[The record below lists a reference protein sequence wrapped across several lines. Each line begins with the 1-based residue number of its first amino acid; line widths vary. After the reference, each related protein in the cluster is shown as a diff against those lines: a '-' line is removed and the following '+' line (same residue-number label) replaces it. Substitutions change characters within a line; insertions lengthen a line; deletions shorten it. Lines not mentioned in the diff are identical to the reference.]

1 MSRKLR
7 KTLFTGPDLR
17 YYILICD
24 GMGTGM
30 GAAREGQSAAS
41 LLQQMLSAGFPAEY
55 AFRSVNSLLVLRGR
69 AGAVTMDLA
78 ELQLDSGRAVV
89 YKWGA
94 APSYLIRDH
103 GAEKIGTATPP
114 PGLSVTDGRETVER
128 LSLRRGE
135 VLIMV
140 SDGVAGEEALR
151 RIGRISAQPPG
162 ELAAKILQY
171 GVQGAE
177 DDATVAA
184 VTLLPGTTPI

>member
-1 MSRKLR
+1 
-7 KTLFTGPDLR
+7 
-17 YYILICD
+17 
-24 GMGTGM
+24 MGTGM
-30 GAAREGQSAAS
+30 GAAQEGQSAAS
-41 LLQQMLSAGFPAEY
+41 LLQQMLSAGFPAEF
-55 AFRSVNSLLVLRGR
+55 ALRSLNSLLVLRGR

-78 ELQLDSGRAVV
+78 EILLDSGRAAV

-94 APSYLIRDH
+94 APSYLIRDNE
-103 GAEKIGTATPP
+103 AEKIGTATPP

-171 GVQGAE
+171 GAQGAE

>member
-1 MSRKLR
+1 M
-7 KTLFTGPDLR
+7 DLTE
-17 YYILICD
+17 IQLD
-24 GMGTGM
+24 T
-30 GAAREGQSAAS
+30 
-41 LLQQMLSAGFPAEY
+41 
-55 AFRSVNSLLVLRGR
+55 GR
-69 AGAVTMDLA
+69 A
-78 ELQLDSGRAVV
+78 SV

-94 APSYLIRDH
+94 APSYLIRENE
-103 GAEKIGTATPP
+103 AEKIGTATPP

-171 GVQGAE
+171 GAQGAE